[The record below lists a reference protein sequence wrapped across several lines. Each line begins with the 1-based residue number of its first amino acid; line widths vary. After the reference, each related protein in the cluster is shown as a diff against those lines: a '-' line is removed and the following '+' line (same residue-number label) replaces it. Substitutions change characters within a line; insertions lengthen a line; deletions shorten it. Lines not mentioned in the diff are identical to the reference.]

1 VTIAHAAGPVDMG
14 TDFDDFTPRALA
26 YATDGVSA
34 GAQANRA
41 QLRDAMKAGGLTV
54 YRGEWWHFDTADAYE
69 KRPIL
74 NVPVN

>member
-1 VTIAHAAGPVDMG
+1 MG

-34 GAQANRA
+34 AAQANRA
-41 QLRDAMKAGGLTV
+41 RLRDAMSAGGLTV
-54 YRGEWWHFDTADAYE
+54 YQGEWWHFDTSGAYE

-74 NVPVN
+74 NAPLN